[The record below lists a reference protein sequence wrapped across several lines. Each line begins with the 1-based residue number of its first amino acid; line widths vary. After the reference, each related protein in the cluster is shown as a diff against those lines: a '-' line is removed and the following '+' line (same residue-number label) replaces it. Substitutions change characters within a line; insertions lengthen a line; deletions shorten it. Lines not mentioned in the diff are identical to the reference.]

1 MAKNL
6 VSYVLVGKRIPGFK
20 QKLAVLGNLN
30 YHTADI
36 QADWTMSLRSC
47 ANFVRLFRYFFLVEY
62 VGQEKIF

>member
-30 YHTADI
+30 YHPLGYCGYP
-36 QADWTMSLRSC
+36 S
-47 ANFVRLFRYFFLVEY
+47 
-62 VGQEKIF
+62 